1 MNSIKLQNRT
11 DPIFMNL
18 GNSKRFDP
26 RIPFLNLSDK
36 MNLKRG
42 DKYVA
47 SSNRS
52 IY

>member
-1 MNSIKLQNRT
+1 MNSIELQNRA
-11 DPIFMNL
+11 DPIFINS

-26 RIPFLNLSDK
+26 HIPFLNLSDK

-47 SSNRS
+47 SSHFS